1 MCSNDTSVDCSCL
14 MMATSSS
21 QCSLT
26 NVCDA
31 ASSATLV
38 FSTSGWCLYV
48 PPSDRVV
55 LMKFVRNG
63 DCSAKYLSDLFEK
76 SPG

>member
-38 FSTSGWCLYV
+38 FS
-48 PPSDRVV
+48 RVV